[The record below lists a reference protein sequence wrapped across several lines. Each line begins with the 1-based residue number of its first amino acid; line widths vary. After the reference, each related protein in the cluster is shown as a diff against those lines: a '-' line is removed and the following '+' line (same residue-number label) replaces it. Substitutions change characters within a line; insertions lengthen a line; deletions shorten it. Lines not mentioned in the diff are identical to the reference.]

1 MLPNLRMP
9 PGAAARK
16 QSRFVGDASLTGGG
30 PRFAGIR
37 FRRTRP
43 PAHDDAAAGYVK
55 FQEVVMNTLP
65 TLGGLAAIALL
76 LSGCGD
82 HGDHGSSEGSPVVNE
97 RREVASFDSI
107 SLEGAAKLE
116 IKIGEPLSVQI
127 SGNEKSVARTETSVS
142 GGTLYIKNK
151 ARDWTIRNHAR
162 LTVQITLPK
171 LDSLE
176 LEGGNDVSVA
186 GLHGGDTKIKAA
198 GAANIIANGQLDEL
212 TVRLAGAGHADL
224 SKLAVID
231 AKVTVDGVG
240 SVIVNPRDSL
250 DATMNG
256 VGAIFYT
263 GSPSKV
269 NTRMNGLGTIARQ
282 DPDEESSE
290 EPKAEQE
297 ERPAEPELPQL
308 EREDPKQEKVEQ
320 KGGRIIVI

>member
-1 MLPNLRMP
+1 
-9 PGAAARK
+9 
-16 QSRFVGDASLTGGG
+16 
-30 PRFAGIR
+30 
-37 FRRTRP
+37 
-43 PAHDDAAAGYVK
+43 
-55 FQEVVMNTLP
+55 MNTLP
-65 TLGGLAAIALL
+65 MLGGLAAMTLL
-76 LSGCGD
+76 LSGCDD
-82 HGDHGSSEGSPVVNE
+82 HHREAADHTPPVSE
-97 RREVASFDSI
+97 RRDVGSFDSI
-107 SLEGAAKLE
+107 ALEGAAKLE
-116 IKIGEPLSVQI
+116 IRIGEPVSVTI

-142 GGTLYIKNK
+142 GDTLHIKNK
-151 ARDWTIRNHAR
+151 ARDWTMRSNSR

-198 GAANIIANGQLDEL
+198 GAANIIADGQLDEL

-224 SKLAVID
+224 SKLAVVD

-282 DPDEESSE
+282 DSNEESSD
-290 EPKAEQE
+290 EPEVEKE
-297 ERPAEPELPQL
+297 AEPANPDSLEL
-308 EREDPKQEKVEQ
+308 EREDPKQEKVDR
-320 KGGRIIVI
+320 KDGRTIVI

>member
-1 MLPNLRMP
+1 
-9 PGAAARK
+9 
-16 QSRFVGDASLTGGG
+16 
-30 PRFAGIR
+30 
-37 FRRTRP
+37 
-43 PAHDDAAAGYVK
+43 
-55 FQEVVMNTLP
+55 MNTLSM
-65 TLGGLAAIALL
+65 LGGVAATALL
-76 LSGCGD
+76 LSGCDD
-82 HGDHGSSEGSPVVNE
+82 HPREAADNTPPVSE
-97 RREVASFDSI
+97 RRDVGSFDSI

-116 IKIGEPLSVQI
+116 IRIGEPVSVMV
-127 SGNEKSVARTETSVS
+127 SGNEKSVARTETSVH
-142 GGTLYIKNK
+142 GDTLRIKNK
-151 ARDWTIRNHAR
+151 ARDWTMRSNSR

-186 GLHGGDTKIKAA
+186 GLQGGDTKIKAA
-198 GAANIIANGQLDEL
+198 GAANIIADGQLDEL

-224 SKLAVID
+224 SKLAVVD

-282 DPDEESSE
+282 DPNQTSNE
-290 EPKAEQE
+290 EPKVEPP
-297 ERPAEPELPQL
+297 PADPDSLEL
-308 EREDPKQEKVEQ
+308 EREDPKREKVDH
-320 KGGRIIVI
+320 KDGRIIVI